1 VYPVIFQERSRSV
14 NAGPRN
20 IAARRLIGGA
30 TSLATAV
37 SLTGCY
43 AFIPSTSATLPER
56 TPVTVEL
63 TMGGTVALADVVGQN
78 VIEVEGAIVRSS
90 ADSLVMAVEHT
101 YTTQRQKFS
110 SSGTEV
116 SLPRSYIQVVKV
128 RTFSR
133 KRTVLLI
140 AGTIAGSAVA
150 ATLGTAGGS
159 SSGDGGGGGPI
170 QAAVR
175 KP

>member
-1 VYPVIFQERSRSV
+1 MRAVITPERLRSV

-30 TSLATAV
+30 SVFAAAM

-43 AFIPSTSATLPER
+43 AFIPTTSATLPTR

-63 TMGGTVALADVVGQN
+63 TMGGTVALADVVGQSVN
-78 VIEVEGAIVRSS
+78 EVEGTVVRSS
-90 ADSLVMAVEHT
+90 ADSLVVAVENT

-116 SLPRSYIQVVKV
+116 SLPRAYVQVVKV

-133 KRTVLLI
+133 KRTVLLVAGSI
-140 AGTIAGSAVA
+140 AGAAVA
-150 ATLGTAGGS
+150 ATIGAGSGS
-159 SSGDGGGGGPI
+159 SSGEGPGPGPI
-170 QAAVR
+170 PASVR